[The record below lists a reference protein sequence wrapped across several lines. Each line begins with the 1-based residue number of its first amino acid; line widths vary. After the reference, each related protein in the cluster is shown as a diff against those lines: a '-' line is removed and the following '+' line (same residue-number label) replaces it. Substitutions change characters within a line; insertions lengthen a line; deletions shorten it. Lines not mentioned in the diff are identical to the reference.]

1 MSITTRIHGP
11 LISSSDLDAHAALA
25 ETFGMTPVARQC
37 YADADVKARW
47 GIDCA
52 SAEEAAFMTPG
63 TKFGATFVRFSPLS
77 PTIIRTRDA
86 GYHADAPKVVDFYVP
101 DFAAA
106 RASLEARGWP
116 LKSEI
121 AEYDLPEGRFIEGHL
136 WGPDEIVF
144 ALISGPKDFFANMAS
159 VTNAMF
165 SEPQS
170 LSGPVSDR
178 PPVIRF
184 FEEVFELRVVYRYGI
199 EDDSFKDLVGTQ
211 AKTFNLTA
219 VNVGLSTRE
228 PYFGLIHYGMPKGS
242 YQSLYD
248 VCRPPN
254 RGILGA
260 TIEAADTDEIA
271 RRALAI
277 SEHAVLAAPI
287 DADLAGF
294 GRVRTALIKA
304 PNGGCYRVIQRLA

>member
-11 LISSSDLDAHAALA
+11 LISSSNLDAHGKLA
-25 ETFGMTPVARQC
+25 EAFGMQPIGRQR
-37 YADADVKARW
+37 YGAADVKARW
-47 GIDCA
+47 GMAADA
-52 SAEEAAFMTPG
+52 AEESVFATPG
-63 TKFGATFVRFSPLS
+63 TKFGATFVQFSPLS
-77 PTIIRTRDA
+77 PNIIRSRTA

-106 RASLEARGWP
+106 RAALEAQGWP

-121 AEYDLPEGRFIEGHL
+121 AEYDLPEGRFVEGHL

-144 ALISGPKDFFANMAS
+144 ALISGPKNFFANMAS
-159 VTNAMF
+159 VTDAMF

-184 FEEVFELRVVYRYGI
+184 FEEVFELGVVYRYGI
-199 EDDSFKDLVGTQ
+199 EDESFKDLVGSQ

-242 YQSLYD
+242 YESLYD

-260 TIEAADTDEIA
+260 TIEVTNTNEVVARVNAHERAAILAPPMDT
-271 RRALAI
+271 
-277 SEHAVLAAPI
+277 
-287 DADLAGF
+287 DLAGF
-294 GRVRTALIKA
+294 GRVRLALVKA
-304 PNGGCYRVIQRLA
+304 PNGACYRVLERLA